1 MPAVR
6 RVCRRGAE
14 MAEARKKDGVYITA
28 RNLDVPGGGLAEVG
42 HLVVMIVIDGK
53 ATVVSGIRNSVVEDR
68 GIPGAPALR

>member
-14 MAEARKKDGVYITA
+14 MAEAPKEDGVYVTA
-28 RNLDVPGGGLAEVG
+28 RNLDIPGGGLAEVR

-53 ATVVSGIRNSVVEDR
+53 ATVFSGFRNSVVEDR
-68 GIPGAPALR
+68 GGPGAPALR